1 MMNINCIYIYYNQK
15 ISKTILVFHPYNVS
29 VRVSGKPLFA
39 GGTAHVFN
47 ISESPMIGSLIIKP

>member
-1 MMNINCIYIYYNQK
+1 MDWEYNQK
-15 ISKTILVFHPYNVS
+15 ISNTILVFHPYN